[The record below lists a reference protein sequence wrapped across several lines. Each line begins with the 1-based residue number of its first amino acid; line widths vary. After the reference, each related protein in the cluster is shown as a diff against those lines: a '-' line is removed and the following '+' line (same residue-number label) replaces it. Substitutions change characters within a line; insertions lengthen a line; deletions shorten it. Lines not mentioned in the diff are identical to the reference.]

1 MSKVQLL
8 FMHSVKEALL
18 LLNGGKGVL
27 LLIFHIKYLQGNH

>member
-1 MSKVQLL
+1 MSKVQIL
-8 FMHSVKEALL
+8 FVHSVKEALL